1 MKDQTAEQLLSDAVL
16 DQIEESIREIGY
28 GTVTLI
34 VQNGKVV
41 QLEKLDKIKLV

>member
-16 DQIEESIREIGY
+16 DQIEEAIREIGY

-34 VQNGKVV
+34 VQNGKVI